1 MTALIRNRRTGKIR
15 IRKTDKSDVYLWGVI
30 LFLAAITLYTLV
42 TIDTKGVDMA
52 DAAVQTIKYFRMM
65 LTSPRAVPTHFGV
78 QEGGFLPTI
87 AAALRMLGITLALAF
102 LTTLFGGIAALV
114 LGVFAASNLTN
125 KKVSNTIKSCIA
137 VVRAVPTVLWV
148 LIFAIGAGLGSV
160 AAVIGMSFH
169 TVGYLI
175 KAYSESFEEIDEG
188 VIEALRASGAN
199 WLQIVFQAVIPSSVS
214 YILSWTFI
222 RFEINFAVA
231 VAMGSAAG
239 AGGIGF
245 QLFMAAGYFFDI
257 REIGFITYLILA
269 VALVM
274 EYFATGLK
282 KKYHIH
288 NGN

>member
-15 IRKTDKSDVYLWGVI
+15 VRKTQSSNLYMRGV
-30 LFLAAITLYTLV
+30 LLVLAAITVYTLV
-42 TIDTKGVDMA
+42 TIDTKGA
-52 DAAVQTIKYFRMM
+52 D
-65 LTSPRAVPTHFGV
+65 
-78 QEGGFLPTI
+78 I
-87 AAALRMLGITLALAF
+87 AAASAKTAEYFWLMLTQPKAVPSHFGIQDGGGIGTFFSALHMLGITLALAF
-102 LTTLFGGIAALV
+102 LTTLFGGIVALF
-114 LGVFAASNLTN
+114 LGVFAAGNLTN
-125 KKVSNTIKSCIA
+125 KKVSNGIKSFLA

-169 TVGYLI
+169 TISHLV

-199 WLQIVFQAVIPSSVS
+199 WFQIVFQAVIPSSVS

-231 VAMGSAAG
+231 VAMGAAAG

-269 VALVM
+269 VSLIM
-274 EYFATGLK
+274 EYLATRLK
-282 KKYHIH
+282 EKYHIH
-288 NGN
+288 NGA